1 MSEDSLAKRFG
12 DIALQKKFI
21 TKNQLLEAMR
31 VQIENKIEKAEH
43 KLIGAILIELGYMS
57 EDQVNQV
64 LDTMSRPKQEL
75 KCPNCGILVLNCP
88 NCGSYLR

>member
-21 TKNQLLEAMR
+21 TKNHLLKAMR